1 MEDAINGNTLIEYG
15 TKCNDNIADVMALLN
30 ETVSPGVLIN
40 LESLLILD
48 IQGESMRQCVCFV
61 QMAKSTWERNA
72 KEGTE
77 KIKSDHQ
84 QADKFMSWN
93 VDLWTY
99 DECNVRWH
107 IFVM

>member
-48 IQGESMRQCVCFV
+48 IQGESMRRWGCRMV
-61 QMAKSTWERNA
+61 QMAIHMREEWQKN
-72 KEGTE
+72 
-77 KIKSDHQ
+77 Q
-84 QADKFMSWN
+84 QK
-93 VDLWTY
+93 
-99 DECNVRWH
+99 
-107 IFVM
+107 

>member
-48 IQGESMRQCVCFV
+48 IQGKSNRCGSVSVVCMQCSRW
-61 QMAKSTWERNA
+61 QSTWEREREECR
-72 KEGTE
+72 KQ
-77 KIKSDHQ
+77 KIRNEIGSSTSRQIYELK
-84 QADKFMSWN
+84 
-93 VDLWTY
+93 
-99 DECNVRWH
+99 C
-107 IFVM
+107 